1 MHGFQACLLKYITGA
16 ALHIYLSV
24 VKMPLK
30 GDVRGHVLNS
40 HGTYIVDRGQSRKN
54 HGIVFL
60 NFCGSPVLGVQE
72 NRDLQAYHDILLA
85 LPVHKPSCV
94 SLSQFPS
101 KICKKISIICFQI
114 ARKEGRFQ
122 NLNQ

>member
-1 MHGFQACLLKYITGA
+1 MHGLQACLLIYITFA

-40 HGTYIVDRGQSRKN
+40 HGTYIVDHGQSWKN

-60 NFCGSPVLGVQE
+60 NFCGSPDNNV
-72 NRDLQAYHDILLA
+72 AYIW
-85 LPVHKPSCV
+85 
-94 SLSQFPS
+94 
-101 KICKKISIICFQI
+101 
-114 ARKEGRFQ
+114 Q
-122 NLNQ
+122 NLEVSHKKCDFFYII